1 MPKVSVL
8 MPVYKTNEK
17 YLKEAIESILNQ
29 TFSDFEFLILDDCPE
44 DPREEII
51 KSYKDNR
58 IKYYKN
64 DKNLG
69 ISQSRNKLIGM
80 AKGEYLAIMDHDDI
94 SLPERFKKQV
104 EYLDEH
110 SDIGV
115 VSSNFK
121 FIIENKISDY
131 PIDDYNIKL
140 TLMFA
145 CIVWHPASM
154 IKKSILV
161 DNNIHYEEEF
171 SPSEDYALWC
181 RLIPFTKFHNIKDAL
196 FYYRNHEENT
206 THKQKSKMRQAT
218 LSIWSFARNENP
230 VLYEESLLKIVHI
243 KRIKLFGFIP
253 FLKVVTQAN
262 KSKIYLFGI
271 LLFTNKNSK
280 KLNGKCL

>member
-121 FIIENKISDY
+121 FIIENKISNY

-218 LSIWSFARNENP
+218 LSIWSFVRNENP
-230 VLYEESLLKIVHI
+230 VLYEESLLKIVHT